1 MARSRERNQLTRL
14 AGILGIGVAVL
25 TLGFTW
31 ADAASASQGPGVA
44 AGSAS
49 SFTQAMMAILVYG
62 ASALVVGSGLIGALR
77 PQ

>member
-25 TLGFTW
+25 ALGFTW

>member
-25 TLGFTW
+25 ALGFTW
-31 ADAASASQGPGVA
+31 ADAASVSQGPGVA